1 MRRRLSTILVKMMKK
16 TRTVTQN
23 LASLPVIRI
32 GGGGGG
38 GGQLEPRRR
47 VISQD
52 DCRKRVGV
60 QTAS

>member
-32 GGGGGG
+32 GGGGVGG
-38 GGQLEPRRR
+38 VNWSHVDE
-47 VISQD
+47 
-52 DCRKRVGV
+52 
-60 QTAS
+60 

>member
-38 GGQLEPRRR
+38 GQLEPRRR